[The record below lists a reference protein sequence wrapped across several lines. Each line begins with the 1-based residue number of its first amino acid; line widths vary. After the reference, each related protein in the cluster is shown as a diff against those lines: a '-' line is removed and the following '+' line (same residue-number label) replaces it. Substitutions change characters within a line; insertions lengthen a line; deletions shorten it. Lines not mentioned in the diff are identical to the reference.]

1 MKHRQPCQILAMLFL
16 TGAATFSVPEPSK
29 SAGKGLFF
37 CGQLQGKWN
46 TFVKRPKRNIAIIEW
61 TSNDFADSG
70 WDNRKRCITVSDRF
84 NQYAPLLTNVKT
96 SNVNGYPVI
105 CVPKVKGG
113 SCAKNE
119 VLFTLK
125 AGINPEEVA
134 QKLFNMNRYGNP
146 SKFRFTEQPFSYD
159 SEGELNINVETFINN
174 LEEIIEASENEPR

>member
-37 CGQLQGKWN
+37 CAQLQGKWN

-84 NQYAPLLTNVKT
+84 NQYGSLLTNVKT
-96 SNVNGYPVI
+96 STVNGYPVV
-105 CVPKVKGG
+105 CVSTFKGG
-113 SCAKNE
+113 SCAKTQ

-125 AGINPEEVA
+125 TGVNAQEVA
-134 QKLFNMNRYGNP
+134 KKLFNMNRHGNT
-146 SKFRFTEQPFSYD
+146 STLKVTKQIFSYD
-159 SEGELNINVETFINN
+159 TEGELNIDIYTFIDI
-174 LEEIIEASENEPR
+174 LELTIEASENEPR